1 MQGMTFFH
9 FLILFYFF
17 QPLKDCLF
25 RRPGSET
32 LTVKPLAAS
41 GIVSQILIASA
52 YAAAA

>member
-9 FLILFYFF
+9 FLILLYFI

-32 LTVKPLAAS
+32 LTVKPLAGS
-41 GIVSQILIASA
+41 GIVSQILIVSA
-52 YAAAA
+52 YTAAA